1 MNSKRIR
8 ISAVIIALNEERDIE
23 NALRS
28 VAWCDEIIVVDSGST
43 DGTLKICREFGCRVF
58 SRDFNGFG
66 EQKQFAVDQASSD
79 WVLSI
84 DADEVISP
92 ELKNEILSVLND
104 DSRPEKGYMLP
115 ITTILWDMKIRRSI
129 RYTRPKLRLFD
140 RNFGK
145 FNGAKLH
152 EGVEVSGKVGALS
165 EAMYNYAY
173 ADINDYFQKFNFYT
187 TIAAK
192 EGYARRKKVA
202 GASML
207 LRFPFQFIKMYVFQ
221 GFFLDGLTGL
231 LWALCSSFYPLVRSM
246 KLRELS
252 SASRRNSLKS
262 FEFDPASRRVFGSS
276 VLAGST
282 GGQPKTE

>member
-1 MNSKRIR
+1 MKSKRNR

-23 NALRS
+23 NALKS

-58 SRDFNGFG
+58 NRDFNGFG

-92 ELKNEILSVLND
+92 ELRDEILSVVND
-104 DSRPEKGYMLP
+104 PARNQKGYFIP

-152 EGVEVSGKVGALS
+152 EGVDVSGEVGLLKQL
-165 EAMYNYAY
+165 MYNYAY

-187 TIAAK
+187 SVAAK
-192 EGYARRKKVA
+192 DGFARRKKVA

-207 LRFPFQFIKMYVFQ
+207 LRFPLQFIKMYVFQ

-231 LWALCSSFYPLVRSM
+231 MWALCSSFYPLVKSM

-252 SASRRNSLKS
+252 STSRRNSLKS
-262 FEFDPASRRVFGSS
+262 FEFEPAVHRRFASS
-276 VLAGST
+276 VLAGNT